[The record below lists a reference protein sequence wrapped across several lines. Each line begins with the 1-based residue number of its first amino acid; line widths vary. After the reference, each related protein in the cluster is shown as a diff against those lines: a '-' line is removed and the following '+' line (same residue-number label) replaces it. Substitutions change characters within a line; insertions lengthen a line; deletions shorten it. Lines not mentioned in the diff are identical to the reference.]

1 MRAKK
6 FFCTVLVLVSILSCF
21 CVTAGAVEVSTE
33 GTDEYYVMDTVSV
46 RATGP
51 INMSIPANAKLRA
64 DTSFPME
71 VGDTVIINASYSPRT
86 ASVDFGL
93 VGPDGKFHFIN
104 VKNGSINKGIQV
116 DQRGNYTLQI
126 RNNSANPIRVSGF
139 VSY

>member
-1 MRAKK
+1 MNTKK
-6 FFCTVLVLVSILSCF
+6 IFCTMLAIVSIFSCF
-21 CVTAGAVEVSTE
+21 CVSAGAVNVGTE
-33 GTDEYYVMDTVSV
+33 DAKEYVLDTVIE

-64 DTSFPME
+64 DTSIPME
-71 VGDTVIINASYSPRT
+71 VGDVVTINASYSPRT

-104 VKNGSINKGIQV
+104 VRNGSINRGIQV

-126 RNNSANPIRVSGF
+126 RNNSENSIRVSGF

>member
-1 MRAKK
+1 MRAKI
-6 FFCTVLVLVSILSCF
+6 FLLAIATMFSCF
-21 CVTAGAVEVSTE
+21 CVTAGAVDICIEDAE
-33 GTDEYYVMDTVSV
+33 ECVMDTILA

-64 DTSFPME
+64 DTSIPMDA
-71 VGDTVIINASYSPRT
+71 GDVVTINASYSPRT

-93 VGPDGKFHFIN
+93 VGPDGRFHYIN

-116 DQRGNYTLQI
+116 TQRGNYTLQV

>member
-1 MRAKK
+1 VNTKK
-6 FFCTVLVLVSILSCF
+6 IFCTMLAIVSIFSSF
-21 CVTAGAVEVSTE
+21 CVNAGAANVGTE
-33 GTDEYYVMDTVSV
+33 DAKEYVLDTVIE

-64 DTSFPME
+64 DTSIPME
-71 VGDTVIINASYSPRT
+71 VGDVVIINASYSPRT

-104 VKNGSINKGIQV
+104 VRNGCINRGIQV

-126 RNNSANPIRVSGF
+126 RNNSESPIRVSGF
-139 VSY
+139 VIY

>member
-33 GTDEYYVMDTVSV
+33 GTDEYYVLDTVSV

-93 VGPDGKFHFIN
+93 VGPDGKFHFTSCEMARTHNAVFGRSTKYCTVI
-104 VKNGSINKGIQV
+104 
-116 DQRGNYTLQI
+116 LE
-126 RNNSANPIRVSGF
+126 PF
-139 VSY
+139 